1 MQKHQRAPTYTVG
14 ILNQFFF
21 HFQGGVFTAITQ
33 LQQFMLENGL
43 SSQLNWKSQ
52 HVKWKESKLPTATDV
67 RKDFTG
73 IFKSGTSP
81 VVNVK
86 DEKDE

>member
-1 MQKHQRAPTYTVG
+1 
-14 ILNQFFF
+14 
-21 HFQGGVFTAITQ
+21 
-33 LQQFMLENGL
+33 MLENGL

-52 HVKWKESKLPTATDV
+52 HVKWKESKLTTATDV

-81 VVNVK
+81 VVTVK

>member
-1 MQKHQRAPTYTVG
+1 MV
-14 ILNQFFF
+14 
-21 HFQGGVFTAITQ
+21 
-33 LQQFMLENGL
+33 ENGL

-52 HVKWKESKLPTATDV
+52 HVKWKESKLPAAAAADV

-81 VVNVK
+81 VVAVK